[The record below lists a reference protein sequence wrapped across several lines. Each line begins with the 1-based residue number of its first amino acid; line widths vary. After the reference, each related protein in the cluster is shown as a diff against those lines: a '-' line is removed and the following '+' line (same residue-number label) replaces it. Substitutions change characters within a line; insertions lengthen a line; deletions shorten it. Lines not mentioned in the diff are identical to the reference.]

1 MRLSDVLS
9 KPSNKEYV
17 QVDAFLQNKVGKAGQ
32 KVDISTG
39 SVALNYFCVS
49 CEDIRT
55 FWSSPKLTCIF
66 VSKNLISVDC
76 VLTCGCG
83 SSIPVWFLIESKNDI
98 TGQAPAI
105 RILKKSV
112 KLSDTVRINDNRYGE
127 FSILLDNAMQA
138 YTDGLGAG
146 AIVYLRKIFEK
157 ITVQTAQAVGI
168 QYKQYEGGNP
178 RNFSDLLKEVNE
190 KCSIIPREFSANG
203 YRLFRELSGVV
214 HGEYDEE
221 AGLKNFEALHRLVIG
236 ILENV
241 INHKELMNTTAML
254 GWNEERGESV

>member
-9 KPSNKEYV
+9 KPPNKEYV

-32 KVDISTG
+32 KVDISAG
-39 SVALNYFCVS
+39 NVALNFFCVT
-49 CEDIRT
+49 CRDTRT
-55 FWSSPKLTCIF
+55 FWSTPKLTCIF
-66 VSKNLISVDC
+66 VNKKIISIDC
-76 VLTCGCG
+76 VLTCMCG
-83 SSIPVWFLIESKNDI
+83 SSIPAWFLIESKNDI
-98 TGQAPAI
+98 TGQAPAL

-157 ITVQTAQAVGI
+157 ITVQTAQVVGI

-178 RNFSDLLKEVNE
+178 KNFSELLKEVDE

-221 AGLKNFEALHRLVIG
+221 AGIKNFEALHRLVIG

-241 INHKELMNTTAML
+241 ITHKELLDAITVL
-254 GWNEERGESV
+254 GWNEKRGESV